1 MKITTDSAQ
10 LAFDTILQKPTKGI
24 PSWFLHV
31 MEHSIIERL
40 AGAEVGEY
48 KKDPEQVYVAFQRAI
63 GTCMVDRFIPLN
75 PLRFDDHGKISEP
88 AEDLKQEIVMD
99 GIVIDS
105 PEAVVE
111 HMEKHVFPGIK
122 KQISEF
128 DAEAIRKNV
137 LDSET
142 GAQKALGPGILK
154 CFGGG
159 FLVKYP
165 LIPYSSGYEYSN
177 YFMAYALY
185 PEVMERHFSLQAD
198 LFVLNNQA
206 IVPLFERGELPMYH
220 RLGQDLADS
229 RGMLMDINSL
239 DKLWFPHFD
248 RCVEPLVKAGVP
260 ILWHCDGN
268 LNDMLPRLLDV
279 GLRGFQGFQYED
291 GMDYEK
297 ICKMKT
303 RDGDDLII
311 IGGASVT
318 RTLPNGTPDDV
329 KRELKWLVEKG
340 PRTGLFLGGSSS
352 ITPGVPWENIKTL
365 VEGLKYYRE
374 HGRGN

>member
-10 LAFDTILQKPTKGI
+10 LAFDTIMQKPTKGI
-24 PSWFLHV
+24 PSWFIHV

-40 AGAEVGEY
+40 AGAEEGEY
-48 KKDPEQVYVAFQRAI
+48 KKDPERVYIAFQQAV
-63 GTCMVDRFIPLN
+63 GTCMMDRYIPLN
-75 PLRFDDHGKISEP
+75 PLKFDDHGKISAP
-88 AEDLKQEIVMD
+88 AEDIKQEIVMD

-111 HMEKHVFPGIK
+111 HLEKRVFPGIK
-122 KQISEF
+122 NQIAEF
-128 DAEAIRKNV
+128 DGEAVRKNV
-137 LDSET
+137 LNVEMEERE
-142 GAQKALGPGILK
+142 ALGPNIFK
-154 CFGGG
+154 CCGGG
-159 FLVKYP
+159 FHVKYP
-165 LIPYSSGYEYSN
+165 LIPYQGGYGYSN

-206 IVPLFERGELPMYH
+206 VAPLFEQGELPMYY

-229 RGMLMDINSL
+229 RGMLMDIKSL
-239 DKLWFPHFD
+239 DKLWFPHFS
-248 RCVEPLVKAGVP
+248 RCIEPIVKVGVP

-297 ICKMKT
+297 ICKMKA
-303 RDGDDLII
+303 RNGEDLII
-311 IGGASVT
+311 IGGVSVT
-318 RTLPNGTPDDV
+318 RTLPHGTPDDV

-340 PRTGLFLGGSSS
+340 PKTGLFLGGSSS